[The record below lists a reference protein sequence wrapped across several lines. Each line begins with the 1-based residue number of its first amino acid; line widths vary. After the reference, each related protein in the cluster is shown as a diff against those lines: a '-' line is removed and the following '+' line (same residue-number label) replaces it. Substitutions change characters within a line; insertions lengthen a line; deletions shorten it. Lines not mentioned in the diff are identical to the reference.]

1 MTQSNRIVLAARLR
15 LRPITGKASARLLG
29 YGG

>member
-1 MTQSNRIVLAARLR
+1 MTQSNRIVIAARLR

-29 YGG
+29 Y